1 MYVSKIYF
9 VKDKIRERFFLL
21 FEMIEVI
28 TNYLVSNWKCKMLL
42 RFPLSHMYVNVTVDL
57 LEVDKTA
64 QVNLISLQ
72 QYLE

>member
-9 VKDKIRERFFLL
+9 VKDKTRERFFLL

-42 RFPLSHMYVNVTVDL
+42 RFPLYHMYVNVTVDL

>member
-9 VKDKIRERFFLL
+9 VKDKTRERFFLL

-42 RFPLSHMYVNVTVDL
+42 RFPLYHMYVNVSVDL

>member
-9 VKDKIRERFFLL
+9 VKDKTRERFFLL

-42 RFPLSHMYVNVTVDL
+42 RFPLYHMHVNVSVDL

>member
-42 RFPLSHMYVNVTVDL
+42 RFPLYHMYVNVTVDL